1 MVVEVKSASST
12 RGLEDV
18 PHRSPLSARYK
29 TTFAYP
35 TIKDRCPVILCKA
48 IDHLH
53 RERNV
58 VGRELGEESREGVKK
73 VVEELSKLRYEMQT
87 NKPIVPL
94 VDSLTCSKAWNAYL
108 AAVGEREGTVAWF
121 SSSWML
127 TECYMYRRIAQALA
141 LSTPALHSFDVFRQ
155 QKQEGFAN
163 SAPSM
168 LSLASW
174 LLATLR
180 DVLAGDAKA
189 EDIWNILLQ
198 VCLWG
203 NKCDLSISAGS
214 QKAASGDPVVGLA
227 VLASKILANN
237 SKPAWRTLEAKTG
250 GSMVDIVMDN
260 SGFELFTDLC
270 LADFL
275 ITSGLASVVRMR
287 IKNCPWFVSDT
298 TPHDFT
304 WTLDK
309 LAASREPALAELG
322 GRWLRHVEEARWT
335 VHSDQFW
342 TLPHTFN
349 EMPQADPD
357 LYSALAQAD
366 LIIFKGDLNYRKL
379 VGDLNWE
386 TTVPLATA
394 VQGFLPAPLLSL
406 RTAKADVM
414 VGLEA
419 GKAEE
424 TAAIDKEW
432 MVSGEWG
439 VVQFAQP

>member
-1 MVVEVKSASST
+1 
-12 RGLEDV
+12 V
-18 PHRSPLSARYK
+18 PLRAPLSACYK

-58 VGRELGEESREGVKK
+58 IGRELGEESREGVKK

-87 NKPIVPL
+87 NKPILPI
-94 VDSLTCSKAWNAYL
+94 VDSLPSSAVWNAYI
-108 AAVGEREGTVAWF
+108 ANVEKREGTVAWF

-141 LSTPALHSFDVFRQ
+141 LSTPSLESFDVFRQ
-155 QKQEGFAN
+155 QKQEGFA
-163 SAPSM
+163 SSLPSM

-174 LLATLR
+174 LLATLS
-180 DVLAGDAKA
+180 DVLAGEAKA

-214 QKAASGDPVVGLA
+214 KKAASGDPVTGLVA
-227 VLASKILANN
+227 LAPKILANN
-237 SKPAWRTLEAKTG
+237 SRPAWRILEAKRG
-250 GSMVDIVMDN
+250 GDIVDIVMDN

-275 ITSGLASVVRMR
+275 ITAGLASVVRMR

-309 LAASREPALAELG
+309 LASSKEPVLSELG
-322 GRWLRHVEEARWT
+322 GRWRKHVEEARWT

-349 EMPQADPD
+349 EMSEADPD

-366 LIIFKGDLNYRKL
+366 LVIFKGDLNYRKL

-424 TAAIDKEW
+424 TAAVDKQW
-432 MVSGEWG
+432 MVTGEWG
-439 VVQFAQP
+439 VIQFAQP